1 MANAYTNTNTNM
13 TTSTG
18 LTPGMQ
24 TYYNRELLRTFE
36 PNLVHLQFGENYRM
50 PMNSGITMNMRKM
63 IPVAAKTTA
72 LEEGNPGDGKMLAE
86 VAVTTTIQQFGD
98 YARCSDW
105 LDMVHLDENI
115 TRRVQRFGDA
125 GARSV
130 DALVRDELATCTNV
144 IYAGGKTARAQLT
157 AADKLT
163 SRELRKAVRTLK
175 KNLAE
180 KFNGYYVAIVGPDTV
195 YDLQEDD
202 AWVKVSEYQDK
213 ENIYTGEVGRL
224 FGIRFVESTEAKI
237 FEGAGASSADVASR
251 MPPTCISAR
260 SSAATRTAAMASR
273 RRRAVAASSE
283 PSATQLSITS
293 VITASSPKMP
303 PFSAASAISGTAI
316 RARVGWP
323 PRFVHCQ
330 EGHPRRGA
338 RGPDSTRRPRR
349 PARRLSP

>member
-36 PNLVHLQFGENYRM
+36 PHLVHLQFGENYRM

-86 VAVTTTIQQFGD
+86 VAVTTTIKQFGD
-98 YARCSDW
+98 HAKCSDW

-115 TRRVQRFGDA
+115 TRRVQRLGDA

-130 DALVRDELATCTNV
+130 DALVREELATCTNV

-163 SRELRKAVRTLK
+163 SLELRKAVRTLK

-237 FEGAGASSADVASR
+237 FEGAGASGADVASVIVLGR
-251 MPPTCISAR
+251 YAYGLTSLKGAKPRVIVKTAGSA
-260 SSAATRTAAMASR
+260 
-273 RRRAVAASSE
+273 
-283 PSATQLSITS
+283 
-293 VITASSPKMP
+293 
-303 PFSAASAISGTAI
+303 GTADPLDQI
-316 RARVGWP
+316 STVGWKLDGFAAKLLQP
-323 PRFVHCQ
+323 EFAVRIECGFT
-330 EGHPRRGA
+330 A
-338 RGPDSTRRPRR
+338 
-349 PARRLSP
+349 

>member
-98 YARCSDW
+98 FALCSDW

-115 TRRVQRFGDA
+115 TRRIQRFGDA

-130 DALVRDELATCTNV
+130 DAMVRDELATCTNV

-163 SRELRKAVRTLK
+163 SKELRKAVRTLK

-237 FEGAGASSADVASR
+237 FEGAGASSADVASVIVLGR
-251 MPPTCISAR
+251 YAYGLTSLKGNKPRVVVKTAGSA
-260 SSAATRTAAMASR
+260 
-273 RRRAVAASSE
+273 
-283 PSATQLSITS
+283 
-293 VITASSPKMP
+293 
-303 PFSAASAISGTAI
+303 GTADPLDQI
-316 RARVGWP
+316 SSIGWKLDGFAAKLLQP
-323 PRFVHCQ
+323 EFAVRIECGFT
-330 EGHPRRGA
+330 A
-338 RGPDSTRRPRR
+338 
-349 PARRLSP
+349 

>member
-36 PNLVHLQFGENYRM
+36 PHLVHLQFGENYRM

-163 SRELRKAVRTLK
+163 SKELRKAVRTLK

-195 YDLQEDD
+195 YDLQDDD

-237 FEGAGASSADVASR
+237 FEGAGASSADVASVIVLGR
-251 MPPTCISAR
+251 YAYGLTSLKGNKPRVVVKTAGSA
-260 SSAATRTAAMASR
+260 
-273 RRRAVAASSE
+273 
-283 PSATQLSITS
+283 
-293 VITASSPKMP
+293 
-303 PFSAASAISGTAI
+303 GTADPLDQI
-316 RARVGWP
+316 STVGWKLDGFAAKLLQP
-323 PRFVHCQ
+323 EFAVRIECGFT
-330 EGHPRRGA
+330 A
-338 RGPDSTRRPRR
+338 
-349 PARRLSP
+349 